1 MPEPVT
7 AVDAADM
14 TLIQRSMRQP
24 EVFAVLFDRH
34 APSLHR
40 YAARRLGPDSAED
53 VVSETFL
60 AAFQSRHRYDVRH
73 ADARPWLYGIASN
86 VIGKRRRSEM
96 TLYRAYVRSDVH
108 PAAVSG
114 GLVED
119 EVTTLAVNR
128 PLAAA
133 LAALRPGDR
142 HVLLLVAWDRDAGH
156 RHGGALDPGR
166 RHRPLAQPGTADRRG
181 SGSGHRTAQPAT
193 TARWRSATG
202 RGRSRPGP

>member
-1 MPEPVT
+1 MPESAT
-7 AVDAADM
+7 AVDAADT
-14 TLIQRSMRQP
+14 TLIQRSLREP

-40 YAARRLGPDSAED
+40 YAARRLGPDGAED

-86 VIGKRRRSEM
+86 VIGKRRRSEI
-96 TLYRAYVRSDVH
+96 TVYRAYVRSGVH

-119 EVTTLAVNR
+119 GVTTLAVNR

-142 HVLLLVAWDRDAGH
+142 DVLLLVAWADLTYEEVSR
-156 RHGGALDPGR
+156 ALGVPLGTVRSRLNRAR
-166 RHRPLAQPGTADRRG
+166 RKIREAL
-181 SGSGHRTAQPAT
+181 AT
-193 TARWRSATG
+193 TEDHDG
-202 RGRSRPGP
+202 

>member
-1 MPEPVT
+1 MPEPAT

-14 TLIQRSMRQP
+14 TLIQRSLGEP

-40 YAARRLGPDSAED
+40 YAARRLGPDYAED

-86 VIGKRRRSEM
+86 VIGKRRRSEI
-96 TLYRAYVRSDVH
+96 TVYRAYVRSGVH
-108 PAAVSG
+108 PADVSG
-114 GLVED
+114 GLVEN

-142 HVLLLVAWDRDAGH
+142 HVLLLVAWADLTYEEVSR
-156 RHGGALDPGR
+156 ALGI
-166 RHRPLAQPGTADRRG
+166 PLGTV
-181 SGSGHRTAQPAT
+181 
-193 TARWRSATG
+193 
-202 RGRSRPGP
+202 RSRLNRARRKIREALPIKEDHDG

>member
-1 MPEPVT
+1 MPESAT
-7 AVDAADM
+7 AVDAADT
-14 TLIQRSMRQP
+14 TLIQRSLGEP

-40 YAARRLGPDSAED
+40 YAARRLGPDNAED

-60 AAFQSRHRYDVRH
+60 AAFQNRHRYDVRH

-86 VIGKRRRSEM
+86 VIGKRRRSEI
-96 TLYRAYVRSDVH
+96 TVYRAYVRSGVH
-108 PAAVSG
+108 PADVSG

-142 HVLLLVAWDRDAGH
+142 HVLLLVAWADLTYEEVSR
-156 RHGGALDPGR
+156 ALGI
-166 RHRPLAQPGTADRRG
+166 PLGTV
-181 SGSGHRTAQPAT
+181 
-193 TARWRSATG
+193 
-202 RGRSRPGP
+202 RSRLNRARRKIREALTIKEDHDG

>member
-1 MPEPVT
+1 MPESAT
-7 AVDAADM
+7 AVDAADT
-14 TLIQRSMRQP
+14 TLIQRSLGEP

-40 YAARRLGPDSAED
+40 YAARRLGPDNAED

-60 AAFQSRHRYDVRH
+60 AAFQNRHRYDVRH

-86 VIGKRRRSEM
+86 VIGKRRRSEI
-96 TLYRAYVRSDVH
+96 TVYRAYVRGGVH
-108 PAAVSG
+108 PADVSG

-142 HVLLLVAWDRDAGH
+142 HVLLLVAWADLTYEEVSR
-156 RHGGALDPGR
+156 ALGI
-166 RHRPLAQPGTADRRG
+166 PLGTV
-181 SGSGHRTAQPAT
+181 
-193 TARWRSATG
+193 
-202 RGRSRPGP
+202 RSRLNRARRKIREALTIKEDHDG

>member
-1 MPEPVT
+1 MPESAT
-7 AVDAADM
+7 AVDAADT
-14 TLIQRSMRQP
+14 TLIQRSLGEP

-40 YAARRLGPDSAED
+40 YATRRLGPDHAED

-86 VIGKRRRSEM
+86 VIGKRRRSEI
-96 TLYRAYVRSDVH
+96 TVYRAYVRSGVH
-108 PAAVSG
+108 PADVSG

-133 LAALRPGDR
+133 LAALKPGDR
-142 HVLLLVAWDRDAGH
+142 HVLLLVAWADLTYEEVSR
-156 RHGGALDPGR
+156 ALGI
-166 RHRPLAQPGTADRRG
+166 PLGTV
-181 SGSGHRTAQPAT
+181 
-193 TARWRSATG
+193 
-202 RGRSRPGP
+202 RSRLNRARRKIREELTIKKDHDG